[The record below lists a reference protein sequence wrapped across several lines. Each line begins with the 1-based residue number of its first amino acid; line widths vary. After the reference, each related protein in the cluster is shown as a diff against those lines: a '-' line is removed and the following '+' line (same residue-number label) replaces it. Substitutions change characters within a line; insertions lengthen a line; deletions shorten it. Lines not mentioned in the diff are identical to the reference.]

1 MSVCLRCG
9 GQIKETDKFC
19 GLCGYPT
26 KRQTKTQQTTTSKQ
40 ASNTAPPQL
49 RTMEE
54 FIAEINR
61 MLAYFS
67 KVQSL
72 YDEYES
78 CEKTVKELKRKRKN
92 RYEDKDFFES
102 LELLSKGE
110 PDEISNWLFSLG
122 TVLTLLMIPI
132 FIFLPWPYSLLIAI
146 GLSYFCALFVF
157 LGVRF
162 TIKAN
167 KEKQAELLTIS
178 QYGNRMESLD
188 AMLRNYYNSY
198 DYCIVRFDDSN
209 PRILFKAREYLMSG
223 KAKTF
228 EKALRMARRR

>member
-1 MSVCLRCG
+1 MPVCLRCG
-9 GQIKETDKFC
+9 GQIKETDKYC
-19 GLCGYPT
+19 GVCGYPAQ
-26 KRQTKTQQTTTSKQ
+26 KQARTQQTTKCNQ
-40 ASNTAPPQL
+40 AGNTAPSQL
-49 RTMEE
+49 RTTEE

-78 CEKTVKELKRKRKN
+78 CEKSVKELKRKRKN
-92 RYEDKDFFES
+92 RYEDKDFFEN
-102 LELLSKGE
+102 LESLSKG
-110 PDEISNWLFSLG
+110 DSDVISSCFFTLG
-122 TVLTLLMIPI
+122 AFLTFVMIPT
-132 FIFLPWPYSLLIAI
+132 FLYVTWPYSLLIAI

-167 KEKQAELLTIS
+167 KEKKAEVLAIY

-209 PRILFKAREYLMSG
+209 PRILFKARDYLMSG

-228 EKALRMARRR
+228 ENALKMARRR